1 MDIFKKI
8 FPALGASALAGMIL
22 FSAISCAPSY
32 PKEILPEAVKTVCK
46 SEYGMEVDVV
56 VEGSTMGMYHSM
68 EGLLDENMG
77 ISKDAWETI
86 SNLILIASRVVL
98 STDADINF
106 YCVITQ
112 DVRMPELQVVII
124 KYVNDVKLGMY
135 RNISRN
141 EAFKRTLFSINLTP
155 QAKKERSVEN
165 IFSKIGVGDDVREKV
180 MDEFFRSTPTKISDI
195 GYWRGQF
202 YLKDVTMPEFLAAQ
216 IANRIKIDFRSE
228 KPFMED
234 FIFRSAEGSY
244 TEGIDAGYFIINF
257 NIAKAPSETKELK
270 TMKVRKLL
278 EITSEVVSGYRYDN
292 FNFVIMNDQVEDVRL
307 RVEKKDIYEYDP
319 RKTLP
324 HEIVQ
329 APKGY
334 FGL

>member
-1 MDIFKKI
+1 MFKKI
-8 FPALGASALAGMIL
+8 FLVSGASALAGIIL
-22 FSAISCAPSY
+22 FSAVSCAPSY

-46 SEYGMEVDVV
+46 DEYGMEVDVV
-56 VEGSTMGMYHSM
+56 VEGGTMGMYHSM

-77 ISKDAWETI
+77 ISKDAWDVI

-112 DVRMPELQVVII
+112 DIRMPELQVVII

-155 QAKKERSVEN
+155 QARKERSVEN
-165 IFSKIGVGDDVREKV
+165 IFSKIGVSEEVREKV
-180 MDEFFRSTPTKISDI
+180 MDEFFRSTPTRISDI

-202 YLKDVTMPEFLAAQ
+202 YLKDVTMPEFLASQ

-234 FIFRSAEGSY
+234 FVFRSAEGSFD
-244 TEGIDAGYFIINF
+244 TGIDDGYFLINF
-257 NIAKAPSETKELK
+257 NIVEAPPATKEFK
-270 TMKVRKLL
+270 AMKIQKLL
-278 EITSEVVSGYRYDN
+278 EITSEVVYGYKFDG
-292 FNFVIMNDQVEDVRL
+292 FNFVIMNDQAEDVRL
-307 RVEKKDIYEYDP
+307 RVEKKDVYAYDP
-319 RKTLP
+319 KKTLP

-329 APKGY
+329 APRGY